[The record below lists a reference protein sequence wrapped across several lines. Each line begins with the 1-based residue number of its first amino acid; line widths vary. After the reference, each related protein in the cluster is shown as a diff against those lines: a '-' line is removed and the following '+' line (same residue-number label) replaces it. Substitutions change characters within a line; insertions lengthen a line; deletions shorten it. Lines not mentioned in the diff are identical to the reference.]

1 MAWKG
6 KADEMTSWEIKSRCS
21 NTVDRQS
28 MRQTIHASNTIQR
41 VTKKE
46 RSEKN
51 SFPVYP
57 THSPSSVGTYML
69 RYKQSSFCSCIY
81 VATIS
86 KLNVNQMGI
95 MISGTAL
102 WMFCGHTGAKCVAFL
117 MPDHDEGG
125 SGGRNRFS
133 ATGGAA

>member
-1 MAWKG
+1 MKWHHGRSSQNVVTRWTDTTCA
-6 KADEMTSWEIKSRCS
+6 
-21 NTVDRQS
+21 RQF
-28 MRQTIHASNTIQR
+28 MLQTQYR
-41 VTKKE
+41 GWQKKE
-46 RSEKN
+46 SSEKN
-51 SFPVYP
+51 YFPVYP

-86 KLNVNQMGI
+86 KLKVNQMGI